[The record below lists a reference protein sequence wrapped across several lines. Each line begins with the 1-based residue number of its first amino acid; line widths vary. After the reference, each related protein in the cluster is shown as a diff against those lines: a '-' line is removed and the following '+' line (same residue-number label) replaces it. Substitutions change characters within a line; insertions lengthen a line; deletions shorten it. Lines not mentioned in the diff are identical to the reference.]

1 MKSIETYEDLPMMS
15 DERYAE
21 LERWRENYDR
31 RYFDVLDRYCSH
43 AAVNHAAV
51 WLLGKDSELLRK
63 ILAIVFGDLSDDE
76 KKRRLDIIAPPGVH
90 YM

>member
-1 MKSIETYEDLPMMS
+1 MKRIETYEELPVIS

-21 LERWRENYDR
+21 LEQWRENHDR
-31 RYFDVLDRYCSH
+31 RYSVFDKYVSH

-63 ILAIVFGDLSDDE
+63 ILAIVFSDLSDDE